1 MFLFLCT
8 SRLLKLGDFA
18 EYLSNIPYL
27 LPFRCHYP
35 LITYLTDTQ
44 WQGNDKELFL
54 AVNYND
60 VSAVKEALEKGRNQN
75 FIHPKFGWTS
85 IHHAAKLGYTEVIKA
100 LLSKSGSNPNVKDRF
115 DETPLHYAV
124 VNGHRDIVEFLAS
137 NGADVVQEF
146 LDT

>member
-1 MFLFLCT
+1 MNRFQY
-8 SRLLKLGDFA
+8 DF
-18 EYLSNIPYL
+18 
-27 LPFRCHYP
+27 
-35 LITYLTDTQ
+35 LTDTQ

-60 VSAVKEALEKGRNQN
+60 VSAVKEALEKGGNQN

-100 LLSKSGSNPNVKDRF
+100 LLSKSGSNPNIKDRF

-137 NGADVVQEF
+137 NGADVVQEL

>member
-1 MFLFLCT
+1 MNRFQY
-8 SRLLKLGDFA
+8 DF
-18 EYLSNIPYL
+18 
-27 LPFRCHYP
+27 
-35 LITYLTDTQ
+35 LTDTQ

-100 LLSKSGSNPNVKDRF
+100 LLSKSGSNPNGKDRF

-124 VNGHRDIVEFLAS
+124 VNGHRDTVEFLVS
-137 NGADVVQEF
+137 NGADVVQEL